1 MELEDIDFDDACQ
14 SGPKVSAMQ
23 MEIYKAQFMAIA
35 SQLDEEERE
44 SLAEILREV
53 ERPDHE

>member
-1 MELEDIDFDDACQ
+1 MPHEDIDWDDDCQ
-14 SGPKVSAMQ
+14 SGPKVSALQ

-53 ERPDHE
+53 EMPET